1 MAIGMTTAHPDIITH
16 MYRHGCR
23 GADLAKIEAVSV
35 DDRGTWRT
43 NPIQFGV
50 TL

>member
-1 MAIGMTTAHPDIITH
+1 MAIALPDIITH

-23 GADLAKIEAVSV
+23 GADLVVIEANSV
-35 DDRGTWRT
+35 DDRGTWRI